1 MISVTFKIY
10 TSKDNFSKTWMEKIY
25 NNNRNK
31 NKKKLIKPMYKYLS
45 LRIQP
50 LIQKKLNNQK
60 KYLQILIIVLK
71 GLNLIK
77 KKSRNTKIRIINLI
91 IQNMTIMI
99 LILKKMKQK
108 PILQSKLNQINK
120 GMFYMDMA
128 FELLGCFLLENLK

>member
-91 IQNMTIMI
+91 I
-99 LILKKMKQK
+99 
-108 PILQSKLNQINK
+108 
-120 GMFYMDMA
+120 
-128 FELLGCFLLENLK
+128 